1 MIQKLQRILHIEDD
15 PDIQEIVRLALEAL
29 GGYSVTTFDSGYEA
43 IKYAPQSDAQ
53 LILLDVM
60 MPRMDGIMTL
70 SHLRKIPQTSDIP
83 VIFITA
89 KVYQDEISHYLSL
102 GAAGVI
108 AKPFDPMELVLKIE
122 KNWAQYYGKS
132 SS

>member
-1 MIQKLQRILHIEDD
+1 MIQKLQRILYIEDD
-15 PDIQEIVRLALEAL
+15 PNIQEIVRLALEAL
-29 GGYSVTTFDSGYEA
+29 GGYSVTTANSGYEA

-60 MPRMDGIMTL
+60 MPGMDGIVTL

-89 KVYQDEISHYLSL
+89 KVNPDEISHYLNL

-108 AKPFDPMELVLKIE
+108 AKPFDPMELAFMVE

-132 SS
+132 S

>member
-1 MIQKLQRILHIEDD
+1 MIQKLQRILYIEDD
-15 PDIQEIVRLALEAL
+15 PNIQEIVRLALEAL
-29 GGYSVTTFDSGYEA
+29 GGYSVTTANSGYEA

-60 MPRMDGIMTL
+60 MPGMDGIVTL
-70 SHLRKIPQTSDIP
+70 SQLRKIPQTSDIP

-89 KVYQDEISHYLSL
+89 KVNPDEISHYLNL

-108 AKPFDPMELVLKIE
+108 AKPFDPMELAFMVE

-132 SS
+132 S

>member
-1 MIQKLQRILHIEDD
+1 M
-15 PDIQEIVRLALEAL
+15 

-60 MPRMDGIMTL
+60 MPGMDGVMTL

-89 KVYQDEISHYLSL
+89 KVHPDEISHYLNL

-108 AKPFDPMELVLKIE
+108 AKQFDPMELVFMVE
-122 KNWAQYYGKS
+122 KNWTQYYGQTS
-132 SS
+132 